1 MQKIFN
7 SIETIII
14 QPDTIY
20 FFKLKNISCL
30 NTSVKDKCNFK
41 RNNYMENKSTKKQ
54 NVYASEEENTLN
66 WNDVLAGFEKTFG
79 TEVYNSWLKNI
90 TIIKEYNDYLILG
103 VPTRFFRDWIVSR
116 YLDKILEQVK
126 GFKLS
131 LNRIEFKITEDK
143 KSNGVESYKI
153 DDENKVTEIKD
164 SILNYNRLNPNLNFS
179 SFIKGDSNEI
189 ALSYSKKVCE
199 QVSRYNPLYIYG
211 GVGLGKTHL
220 LNSIGLELQDKNNVM
235 FISAERFMYHFI
247 KSIKKNDMVNF
258 KDFFRKS
265 SVFIIDDIQFIRG
278 KESLQEEFFHT
289 FNSLIDK
296 GSQIIIS
303 ADRPPM
309 KLDRVQERIKSR
321 LAGGLTVDI
330 DPPDLELKNKIIN
343 KRIIDIQSQFKE
355 NINISDEV
363 ISFIAAESKTNI
375 RELIGVLNR
384 VIAFSRVHKTLLSV
398 NDCKKILKD
407 VFNQAKIITVDKIQ
421 NVVSNFYN
429 ITLNE
434 MLSQRRSRPLA
445 RPRQIAMYLA
455 KKMTARSLPEI
466 GRRFAN
472 RDHTTVIHAVKTITR
487 LSEKDEEMKKNINQ
501 IKSLLLEE

>member
-1 MQKIFN
+1 MDN
-7 SIETIII
+7 
-14 QPDTIY
+14 
-20 FFKLKNISCL
+20 NI
-30 NTSVKDKCNFK
+30 
-41 RNNYMENKSTKKQ
+41 KKQ
-54 NVYASEEENTLN
+54 NVYISEEEKTLV
-66 WNDVLAGFEKTFG
+66 WSEIQSAFKKTFG
-79 TEVYNSWLKNI
+79 SEIYNSWLEKI
-90 TIIKEYNDYLILG
+90 SLVKEYNDYLILS

-126 GFKLS
+126 SFKLS
-131 LNRIEFKITEDK
+131 LNRIEFKI
-143 KSNGVESYKI
+143 VEEAKNNADLLNRTNEI
-153 DDENKVTEIKD
+153 NKVTEIKD
-164 SILNYNRLNPNLNFS
+164 SILNYNRLNPNLNFEN
-179 SFIKGDSNEI
+179 FVQGKSNDI

-199 QVSRYNPLYIYG
+199 QLSRYNPLYVCG

-220 LNSIGLELQDKNNVM
+220 LNAIGLELQSENNVM

-303 ADRPPM
+303 ADRTPM

-321 LAGGLTVDI
+321 LAGGLVIDI
-330 DPPDLELKNKIIN
+330 DIPDLELKVKII
-343 KRIIDIQSQFKE
+343 KKKIIEMQSQFKE
-355 NINISDEV
+355 NINLSDDV
-363 ISFIAAESKTNI
+363 ITYIANESKTNI
-375 RELIGVLNR
+375 RELIGILNR
-384 VIAFSRVHKTLLSV
+384 VVAFSRVHNKDLTV
-398 NDCKKILKD
+398 NDCKNILKD
-407 VFNQAKIITVDKIQ
+407 IFTQIRVITVDKIQ
-421 NVVSNFYN
+421 NIVSNYFN
-429 ITLNE
+429 IQLSE

-455 KKMTARSLPEI
+455 KKMTTRSLPEI

-487 LSEKDEEMKKNINQ
+487 LSEQDDEMKKNINQ
-501 IKSLLLEE
+501 IKSLLQE

>member
-1 MQKIFN
+1 M
-7 SIETIII
+7 
-14 QPDTIY
+14 D
-20 FFKLKNISCL
+20 KNNI
-30 NTSVKDKCNFK
+30 
-41 RNNYMENKSTKKQ
+41 KKQ
-54 NVYASEEENTLN
+54 NVYISEEERTLD
-66 WNDVLAGFEKTFG
+66 WIEIQTAFKKTFG
-79 TEVYNSWLKNI
+79 SEIYTSWLQKI
-90 TIIKEYNDYLILG
+90 SLVKEYNDYLILS

-131 LNRIEFKITEDK
+131 LNRIEFKIIEDNK
-143 KSNGVESYKI
+143 NNSDLIIKT
-153 DDENKVTEIKD
+153 DEINKVTTIKD
-164 SILNYNRLNPNLNFS
+164 SILNYNRLNPNLNFEN
-179 SFIKGDSNEI
+179 FVQGKSNDI
-189 ALSYSKKVCE
+189 ALSYSKKICE
-199 QVSRYNPLYIYG
+199 HISRYNPLYICG

-220 LNSIGLELQDKNNVM
+220 LNAIGLELHSENNVM

-303 ADRPPM
+303 ADRTPM

-321 LAGGLTVDI
+321 LAGGLVVDI
-330 DPPDLELKNKIIN
+330 DSPDLELKVRIIKKKIIEM
-343 KRIIDIQSQFKE
+343 QSQFKE
-355 NINISDEV
+355 NINLSEDV
-363 ISFIAAESKTNI
+363 INYIANESKTNI
-375 RELIGVLNR
+375 RELIGILNR
-384 VIAFSRVHKTLLSV
+384 VIAFSRVHNKDLTISE
-398 NDCKKILKD
+398 CKNILKD
-407 VFNQAKIITVDKIQ
+407 VFSQIKVITVDKIQ
-421 NVVSNFYN
+421 NVVSNYFN
-429 ITLNE
+429 IPLND

-445 RPRQIAMYLA
+445 RPRQLAMYLA
-455 KKMTARSLPEI
+455 KKMTTRSLPEI

-487 LSEKDEEMKKNINQ
+487 LSEQDDEMKKNINQ
-501 IKSLLLEE
+501 IKNLLQE